1 MEIRCLY
8 ILIGFIITLNSTA
21 QDISKPGGIKLSQKE
36 PDKSKEKTS
45 SKADTHIQKTYNTN
59 SSLYQQE
66 LTAED
71 MFKKGEEYEDTS
83 DYAKAVKWYQK
94 AAEKGHIEAQSALI
108 EIYYEGAKEVPKDI
122 AEAIKWCRRL
132 AEQGHTEAQFSLGQ
146 LYEEGKDVS
155 KDYAEAVKWYRKA
168 AEQGNPMAQ
177 SSLAEM
183 YKNGIGVSKDYTEA
197 VKWYRK
203 AS

>member
-21 QDISKPGGIKLSQKE
+21 QDISKPDGISPSQKE

-45 SKADTHIQKTYNTN
+45 SKADTPIQKTYNTN

-94 AAEKGHIEAQSALI
+94 AAGTYRSSIGINRNLLRRCKGSTKR
-108 EIYYEGAKEVPKDI
+108 Y
-122 AEAIKWCRRL
+122 CR
-132 AEQGHTEAQFSLGQ
+132 S
-146 LYEEGKDVS
+146 YKMVS
-155 KDYAEAVKWYRKA
+155 KISRTRTYR
-168 AEQGNPMAQ
+168 GTAQ
-177 SSLAEM
+177 LRS
-183 YKNGIGVSKDYTEA
+183 V
-197 VKWYRK
+197 V
-203 AS
+203 